1 MNDRA
6 FYNSAFFIGSI
17 TMKILTIITSSL
29 SALLVSGIVQA
40 VEVNIYSGEN
50 VSGDVVR
57 SNTVT
62 EGQVI
67 INGKVVKGASRKLT
81 PAEQRQLNEELNREE
96 NKIERDME
104 NMEQELE
111 GMFD

>member
-1 MNDRA
+1 
-6 FYNSAFFIGSI
+6 
-17 TMKILTIITSSL
+17 MKIRKILITSSL
-29 SALLVSGIVQA
+29 SALLASGIVQA
-40 VEVNIYSGEN
+40 VEVNIYSGEDI
-50 VSGDVVR
+50 SGDVVR

-67 INGKVVKGASRKLT
+67 INGKVVKGASRELT
-81 PAEQRQLNEELNREE
+81 PAEQRQLNQELNREE